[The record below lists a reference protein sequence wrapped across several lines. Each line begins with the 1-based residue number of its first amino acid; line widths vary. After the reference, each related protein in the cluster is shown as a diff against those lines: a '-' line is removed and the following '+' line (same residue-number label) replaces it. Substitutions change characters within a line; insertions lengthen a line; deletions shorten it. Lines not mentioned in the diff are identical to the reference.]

1 MSVNIQKGEAMRDD
15 INRAVDTGIQRQRQI
30 TEWRK
35 ILLAILAEFD
45 DMPDGYVIVIQ
56 GDEPNDSKPAFKRQM
71 RITLG
76 HLRGMIQP

>member
-35 ILLAILAEFD
+35 ILLAILSEFD

-56 GDEPNDSKPAFKRQM
+56 GDEPNDGKPAFKRQM
-71 RITLG
+71 RVSLG
-76 HLRGMIQP
+76 HLRGMIQ